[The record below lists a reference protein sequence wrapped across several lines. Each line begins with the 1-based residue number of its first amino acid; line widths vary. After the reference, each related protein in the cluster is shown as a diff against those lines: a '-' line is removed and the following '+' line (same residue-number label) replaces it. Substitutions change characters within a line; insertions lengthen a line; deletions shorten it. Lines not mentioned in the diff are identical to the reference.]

1 MTVEGELDAVHRHRG
16 SEVTGVDLDVDRIA
30 RAAHTVDPV
39 FRDSPQFVDEQ
50 LCAALGR
57 EVLVKV
63 ETLNPL
69 HSFKG
74 RGAEWFAD
82 QLEPGRRV
90 VCASSGNFGQA
101 MAYACRRRAIPV
113 EVFVPADV
121 NPVKAARMRA
131 LGAEVRVTDGDGD
144 LAEDAARAWSQGS
157 GDARFVA
164 DGDEPAIAEGA
175 GTIGVELLRSGPFD
189 AVVVPVGDGALI
201 NGIACWVKHH
211 APATRVIGVCAEGA
225 PSMVHSWRA
234 GRPVPTERADT
245 IAEGIAIRSPVP
257 RSLERMRA
265 LVDDLVLVPDSALID
280 MMRLSAETLGILLEP
295 SGAAGLAAIATRD
308 LPGERLATVLT
319 GSNPRHQL
327 LAALLTGDRP

>member
-1 MTVEGELDAVHRHRG
+1 
-16 SEVTGVDLDVDRIA
+16 VTAVDLDVDRIA
-30 RAAHTVDPV
+30 RAARTVDPV

-57 EVLVKV
+57 QVLVKV
-63 ETLNPL
+63 ETQNPL

-74 RGAEWFAD
+74 RGAEWFAE
-82 QLEPGRRV
+82 QLELGRRV

-101 MAYACRRRAIPV
+101 MAYACRRRGIPL

-121 NPVKAARMRA
+121 NPVKAARIRA
-131 LGAEVRVTDGDGD
+131 LGAQVRVADGDGD
-144 LAEDAARAWSQGS
+144 SADDAARAWSQDS

-211 APATRVIGVCAEGA
+211 APDTRVVGVCAEGA

-245 IAEGIAIRSPVP
+245 IADGIAIRSRCRGRSSACGRWSTTSCWCPTP
-257 RSLERMRA
+257 RS
-265 LVDDLVLVPDSALID
+265 S
-280 MMRLSAETLGILLEP
+280 T
-295 SGAAGLAAIATRD
+295 
-308 LPGERLATVLT
+308 
-319 GSNPRHQL
+319 
-327 LAALLTGDRP
+327 